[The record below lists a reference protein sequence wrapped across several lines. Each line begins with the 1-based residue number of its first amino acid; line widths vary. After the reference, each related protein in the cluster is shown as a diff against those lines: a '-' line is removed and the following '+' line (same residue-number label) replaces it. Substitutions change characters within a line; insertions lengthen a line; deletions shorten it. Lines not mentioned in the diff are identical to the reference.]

1 MSISRRIARPLLA
14 SEFIYGG
21 IDAIRHPETKVEAA
35 KAVTDPLRDWVP
47 ALPDDTA
54 TLVRLNGMVQVGAG
68 GLLALGKFPRLASV
82 ALIGSIV
89 PTTFAGH
96 RFWEESEDETRA
108 QQRTHFLKNLGLLGG
123 LILAALDTE
132 GAPSIG
138 WKTRRQAERVSH
150 VVSLGRASAGTHGH
164 QVSAQAVATG
174 RKAARKARKAT
185 IRANNAAVKGGRRA
199 NRAISEAALVA
210 GARATPF
217 LLQAGESA
225 QQVAKAALEGAEAGA
240 QRGSA
245 QAVKVRR
252 RSGRKAK
259 KLSRQANQVAQAK
272 GKRASQ
278 ALSDVATS
286 GRELATPLVQ
296 HAHEQ
301 IHHAHEQAHQAAKTA
316 LAGAE
321 VGARSASE
329 KASEARRQTR
339 RQAKKAA
346 HHANQ
351 AATAQGH
358 RAQQA
363 ITDAAVAQGH
373 RAQQAITDAATSGIA
388 LAAPHVRQA
397 NESIHSAA
405 HTVRENAEPA
415 ITAGVERA
423 EELLAKVSDAL
434 SNGAEKA
441 S

>member
-1 MSISRRIARPLLA
+1 MSIARRVARPLLA

-21 IDAIRHPETKVEAA
+21 IDAVRHPETKVEAA

-68 GLLALGKFPRLASV
+68 GLLALGKFPRLASI

-96 RFWEESEDETRA
+96 RFWEETEDEARA

-164 QVSAQAVATG
+164 QVSAQAAATG

-199 NRAISEAALVA
+199 NRAVSEAALLA

-217 LLQAGESA
+217 LLQASESA
-225 QQVAKAALEGAEAGA
+225 HQVAKAALESAEAGA

-252 RSGRKAK
+252 RARRKAK
-259 KLSRQANQVAQAK
+259 KISRQANRVALAQ
-272 GKRASQ
+272 GKRANQ
-278 ALSDVATS
+278 AWSDAATS
-286 GRELATPLVQ
+286 GRELATPLLH
-296 HAHEQ
+296 HAHEGILQ
-301 IHHAHEQAHQAAKTA
+301 VNEQAHQAAKAA
-316 LAGAE
+316 LAGA
-321 VGARSASE
+321 GAGAQRASE

-339 RQAKKAA
+339 RRAKKATR
-346 HHANQ
+346 HANR
-351 AATAQGH
+351 AALAQGH
-358 RAQQA
+358 RANQA
-363 ITDAAVAQGH
+363 ITDAAA
-373 RAQQAITDAATSGIA
+373 SGIA
-388 LAAPHVRQA
+388 LATPYVRQA
-397 NESIHSAA
+397 NESLHSAA
-405 HTVRENAEPA
+405 QTVRENAEPA
-415 ITAGVERA
+415 ISAGVERA
-423 EELLAKVSDAL
+423 EELLAKVSEHL
-434 SNGAEKA
+434 SN
-441 S
+441 